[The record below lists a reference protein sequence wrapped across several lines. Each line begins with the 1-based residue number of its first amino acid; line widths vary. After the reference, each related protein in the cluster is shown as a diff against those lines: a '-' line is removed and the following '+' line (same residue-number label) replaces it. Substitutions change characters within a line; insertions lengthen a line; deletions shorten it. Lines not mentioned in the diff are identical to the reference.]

1 MKVQNVNRYHINL
14 PDDVVAHMEKA
25 QTMELL
31 MEAMMSELV
40 KDKWYA
46 IRLSEHDDPLYE
58 EGCIQK
64 RMAVEFKP
72 CQEQTIVYRPPE
84 QMFLTPT
91 KGIKQKLKNCI
102 RYMRDKS
109 GGTFETKETHNG

>member
-1 MKVQNVNRYHINL
+1 MKVQSVNRYLITL

-25 QTMELL
+25 QTKEL
-31 MEAMMSELV
+31 MEAVISELE

-46 IRLSEHDDPLYE
+46 IQLSEHYE
-58 EGCIQK
+58 LCEGDCIQK

-72 CQEQTIVYRPPE
+72 CQEQTLVYRPPE

-91 KGIKQKLKNCI
+91 KSIKQKLKNCI

-109 GGTFETKETHNG
+109 GGTFETKEGER